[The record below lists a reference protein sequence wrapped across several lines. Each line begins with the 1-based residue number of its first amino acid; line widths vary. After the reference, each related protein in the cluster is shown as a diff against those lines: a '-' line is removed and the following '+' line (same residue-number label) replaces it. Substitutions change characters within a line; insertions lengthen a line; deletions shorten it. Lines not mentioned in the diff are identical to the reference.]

1 MRHKEKLSWDK
12 VKPAAKELLVRAR
25 KVLPL
30 LFTFTSE
37 PKVVIS
43 DFDYESFTMFTSK
56 KIPLKITGKN
66 HQPGGESIVTL
77 FKNGD
82 DLRQDI
88 LTIQMLYLMDK
99 IWLDNELD
107 MCMLPYKVI
116 GTGCEQG
123 YLEFVSNSV
132 TLAYIQ
138 YHK

>member
-1 MRHKEKLSWDK
+1 MRNVEKVSWDRI
-12 VKPAAKELLVRAR
+12 KPAAKHLLVQAR
-25 KVLPL
+25 KHLPS

-37 PKVVIS
+37 PKVIIS
-43 DFDYESFTMFTSK
+43 DFDYDSFSVFTSK

-66 HQPGGESIVTL
+66 NQSGGEPIVTL

-107 MCMLPYKVI
+107 M
-116 GTGCEQG
+116 
-123 YLEFVSNSV
+123 
-132 TLAYIQ
+132 
-138 YHK
+138 